1 MVSVVLIYFCF
12 FWLDL
17 VVVFGV
23 MCELED
29 KVGMSLVEV
38 FGNVL
43 GDLVGFKCDSRS

>member
-1 MVSVVLIYFCF
+1 MVSVVLIYPCF

-17 VVVFGV
+17 AVAFGV

-29 KVGMSLVEV
+29 KVGMSLAEV

-43 GDLVGFKCDSRS
+43 GDLAGSKCDSRS